1 MTKDIKIWMNN
12 NADMSKGKYAAHAVH
27 AALNAAG
34 IEHGA
39 VLVLGGPKKLVSSL
53 NTVIHDAG
61 RTELEPGT
69 LTAGTDWEPDT
80 LSEDQKLSIKA
91 IAEDIIRMSEE
102 VPARSASL
110 RQLGRQLHRIVN

>member
-1 MTKDIKIWMNN
+1 MSKDIKIWMNN

-39 VLVLGGPKKLVSSL
+39 VVVLGGPKKLVSSL

-69 LTAGTDWEPDT
+69 LTAGTDWEPET
-80 LSEDQKLSIKA
+80 LSEDQKLTIKA
-91 IAEDIIRMSEE
+91 VAEDLVRMSEE
-102 VPARSASL
+102 VPARAASL
-110 RQLGRQLHRIVN
+110 RQLSRQLYRTIN